1 MAPLAVRP
9 GEELPVE
16 GVVAA
21 AREFLADAKAVEA
34 ALVVDRR
41 REPLLAELHDAFLGF
56 RDADESIGRLVKRIQ
71 PPLWEA
77 LPGGDGNL
85 WGFTNEEERLF
96 PERFAAAAARVP
108 EVDLAS
114 VFRSYLVDDARRIE
128 AQRIQLLL
136 AFGEFVAGLDAK
148 AGEWEPRLGVGPAA
162 NFLTFAWHC
171 LSNGQDPVFLYT
183 SNRAIKSLAEAGVL
197 GPQIAEAIKARD
209 LQGRFKAFFEV
220 SRTLGDGLEKAPS
233 PMRRGWAVEHAL
245 SWVVDRVDR
254 LPSAEDPGASGL
266 WKPRGSGEH
275 KPIIISPGT
284 RSTPRPALVTPADEP
299 KPAAEPEPVLAG
311 SRTDAELAALGGAA
325 PASDPRRPRTT
336 DRLTDDTRA
345 KQRDRLSQ
353 LSTKKTVVY
362 GDSQSNVRSGV
373 DLADALPP
381 DRTPPVGMPRPD
393 EPKPEPQASAAAAP
407 PPPPP
412 APAAPRA
419 TIGPPP
425 SAPVAPSSPSTTREP
440 GTSPRPIVRLER
452 NLGPGTGEPAPPT
465 PTRSIPRFKTPK
477 SEPEPAKAEP
487 ARVEPARAELARAET
502 MRLTPDRDL
511 EDEGSGSGDLQV
523 DALVA
528 EMRGEVV
535 EVSRGEPRPHLGP
548 AQDDRL
554 ARDLHLDPALVSDLQ
569 AALHERG
576 RLLLVGPAWSGKTYV
591 ARRLAIDLAGHVD
604 RALVLRCHPELSYA
618 DVMGGPGQPGLVR
631 ALCERAAADRDQRH
645 VLVLDE
651 LDRGDAARALGELVG
666 ALAERGQTV
675 HLGRSGAPFQA
686 PRNLFVIATARDLP
700 RDPSLVGRLPVVT
713 LGADPAVLKRWLAA
727 RRPGL
732 EWVSDLLAN
741 LNARLAADG
750 AGTSVGHG
758 VFMDT
763 ELDGARVR
771 AIWRREVLP
780 LLAAQGVDPSDLDV
794 DALRGGKR

>member
-1 MAPLAVRP
+1 MAALAGRP
-9 GEELPVE
+9 GEELPVD
-16 GVVAA
+16 GVIAA

-41 REPLLAELHDAFLGF
+41 REALIAELHDSFVGF

-71 PPLWEA
+71 PPLWES
-77 LPGGDGNL
+77 LPSGEGNL

-96 PERFAAAAARVP
+96 PERFAAAAARIP
-108 EVDLAS
+108 EIDLAS

-128 AQRIQLLL
+128 TQRIQLLL
-136 AFGEFVAGLDAK
+136 AFGEFVAGLDSK

-183 SNRAIKSLAEAGVL
+183 SNRAIKSLAEAGLL
-197 GPQIAEAIKARD
+197 GPQVAEAIKARD

-220 SRTLGDGLEKAPS
+220 SRKLGDGLEKAPS

-254 LPSAEDPGASGL
+254 LPTAEEPGASGL

-284 RSTPRPALVTPADEP
+284 RSTPRPAPVEEP
-299 KPAAEPEPVLAG
+299 KPAPEPEPVLAG
-311 SRTDAELAALGGAA
+311 SRTDAELAALA

-362 GDSQSNVRSGV
+362 GDSQGVGRSGV
-373 DLADALPP
+373 DMADALPP
-381 DRTPPVGMPRPD
+381 DRTPPVGVPRPD
-393 EPKPEPQASAAAAP
+393 EPAAP
-407 PPPPP
+407 PAPPPPP
-412 APAAPRA
+412 APAPPAARA
-419 TIGPPP
+419 TIGPAP
-425 SAPVAPSSPSTTREP
+425 SAPVAPVAPTSPAAKEP
-440 GTSPRPIVRLER
+440 GTSPKPVVRLER
-452 NLGPGTGEPAPPT
+452 NLGPGTGEYSPPT
-465 PTRSIPRFKTPK
+465 PTRSIPRFKSPK
-477 SEPEPAKAEP
+477 TEPEKVEPAK
-487 ARVEPARAELARAET
+487 VEPTKAELARAET
-502 MRLTPDRDL
+502 MRLTPDRADL
-511 EDEGSGSGDLQV
+511 EDDGSGSGDVQV

-535 EVSRGEPRPHLGP
+535 EVSRGEQRPHQGP

-554 ARDLHLDPALVSDLQ
+554 ARDLNLDAALVSDLQ
-569 AALHERG
+569 STLHERG

-618 DVMGGPGQPGLVR
+618 DLMGGPGQPGLAR
-631 ALCERAAADRDQRH
+631 ALCERAAADREQRH

-666 ALAERGQTV
+666 ALAERGQVV

-700 RDPSLVGRLPVVT
+700 RDPSLVGRFPVVT
-713 LGADPAVLKRWLAA
+713 LGADPAALKRWLAA

-732 EWVSDLLAN
+732 EWVSDLLSN

-780 LLAAQGVDPSDLDV
+780 LLAAQGVDPGDLDV

>member
-1 MAPLAVRP
+1 M
-9 GEELPVE
+9 E
-16 GVVAA
+16 GVIAA

-34 ALVVDRR
+34 ALVVCRR
-41 REPLLAELHDAFLGF
+41 REALIAELHDAFLGF

-77 LPGGDGNL
+77 LPSGDGNL

-128 AQRIQLLL
+128 TQRIQLLL
-136 AFGEFVAGLDAK
+136 AFGEFVAGLDSK

-183 SNRAIKSLAEAGVL
+183 SNRAIKSLAEAGLL
-197 GPQIAEAIKARD
+197 GPQVAEAIKARD

-220 SRTLGDGLEKAPS
+220 SRRLGDALEKAPS

-245 SWVVDRVDR
+245 AWVVDRVDR
-254 LPSAEDPGASGL
+254 LPTADDPGASGL

-284 RSTPRPALVTPADEP
+284 RSTPRPAVAPAAPAAEEP
-299 KPAAEPEPVLAG
+299 KPAPEPEPVLAG

-325 PASDPRRPRTT
+325 PASDPRRPRSGT
-336 DRLTDDTRA
+336 DRLSDETRA

-362 GDSQSNVRSGV
+362 GDSQGVVGKSGV
-373 DLADALPP
+373 ELADALPP

-393 EPKPEPQASAAAAP
+393 EPAQASAP
-407 PPPPP
+407 PAPPPP
-412 APAAPRA
+412 APPAPPPAPPAAKA
-419 TIGPPP
+419 TIGPAP
-425 SAPVAPSSPSTTREP
+425 SAPVAPSAPSSREP
-440 GTSPRPIVRLER
+440 GTSPKPIVRLER
-452 NLGPGTGEPAPPT
+452 NLGPGTEPAPPT
-465 PTRSIPRFKTPK
+465 PTKSIPRFKSPK
-477 SEPEPAKAEP
+477 SEPERAEPAKAEP
-487 ARVEPARAELARAET
+487 AKAELARAET
-502 MRLTPDRDL
+502 LRLTPDRDL
-511 EDEGSGSGDLQV
+511 EDEGSGSGDVQV

-535 EVSRGEPRPHLGP
+535 EVSRGEQRPNLGP

-554 ARDLHLDPALVSDLQ
+554 ARDLNLDAALVADLQ
-569 AALHERG
+569 ATLHERG

-618 DVMGGPGQPGLVR
+618 DAMGGPGQPGLVR

-666 ALAERGQTV
+666 ALAERGQVV

-700 RDPSLVGRLPVVT
+700 RDPSLVGRFPVVT
-713 LGADPAVLKRWLAA
+713 LGADPAALKRWLAA

-780 LLAAQGVDPSDLDV
+780 LLAAQGVEPGDLDV